1 MQVKK
6 FEARTMKEAL
16 EMVKVQLGP
25 EAIILSARD
34 NHRSFGLVGE
44 GSVEIT
50 AAISEE
56 SLQKR
61 KFAQSKLR
69 EQDRQR
75 FDKSPAKMQRA
86 LIEQVVQNHTQKNQY
101 RPITTKRYIDI
112 EEENVLQDL
121 SSSQNFNSNNE
132 VETNLNPVPPS
143 SFAQLRIKDAAQKAW
158 QAMNFNTKPSASKTA
173 TSQGTN
179 AAESAEI
186 LSLRNEISSLKKM
199 LGEFQTVPQSIVG
212 QHPGATYGINYDF
225 SFLFEKLHNEGI
237 EDTDIIE
244 LLGAT
249 QSAIPSQHHKNRSLL
264 EGFLARKMME
274 KTLIANHEKESK
286 FHFFFGPTGSGKTST
301 MVKMASHKVI
311 NENKRVALITTD
323 TIKVGAVD
331 QLRIFSQILNVP
343 FAVIRNSNDWVKLR
357 NHLDQLDHV
366 FVDFTGSNLKNE
378 NDIATLESCI
388 PNSYKDITRHLV
400 LSALGKFEDLN
411 NIAAKYRRLSVN
423 DLIITNIDQC
433 AQFGNIY
440 TLMNRQNLP
449 LHSFGTGSRLP
460 EDLEHAT
467 KERLLDLI
475 LKITRN
481 NYSAENK
488 AVGESR

>member
-61 KFAQSKLR
+61 RFAQSKLG

-75 FDKSPAKMQRA
+75 FDKSSAKIQRA
-86 LIEQVVQNHTQKNQY
+86 LIEKVVQNHTQKNQY

-112 EEENVLQDL
+112 EEEHESQDL
-121 SSSQNFNSNNE
+121 TSSQNFNSSAE
-132 VETNLNPVPPS
+132 LETNLNPVSPS

-158 QAMNFNTKPSASKTA
+158 QAMNFTAKPSANKSGST
-173 TSQGTN
+173 QETN
-179 AAESAEI
+179 ATESAEI
-186 LSLRNEISSLKKM
+186 LSLKSEISSLKKM
-199 LGEFQTVPQSIVG
+199 LGQFQNIPQSIVG

-225 SFLFEKLHNEGI
+225 SFLFEKLNNEGI
-237 EDTDIIE
+237 EDTDIVE

-249 QSAIPSQHHKNRSLL
+249 QSAIPSQHHKNKPLL
-264 EGFLARKMME
+264 EGYLARKIME
-274 KTLIANHEKESK
+274 KTLISNHEQESK
-286 FHFFFGPTGSGKTST
+286 FHFFFGPSGSGKTSAL
-301 MVKMASHKVI
+301 VKMASHKLI
-311 NENKRVALITTD
+311 NEGKKVALITTD

-343 FAVIRNSNDWVKLR
+343 FAAIRNSNDWVKLR
-357 NHLDQLDHV
+357 AHLDQLDHV
-366 FVDFTGSNLKNE
+366 FIDFTGSNLKNE

-388 PNSYKDITRHLV
+388 PNSYKDVTRHLV

-411 NIAAKYRRLSVN
+411 SIAAKYRRLSVN

-433 AQFGNIY
+433 VQFGNIY
-440 TLMNRQNLP
+440 TLMSRQNLP
-449 LHSFGTGSRLP
+449 LHSFGTGARLP
-460 EDLEHAT
+460 EDFEYAT

-481 NYSAENK
+481 NYSAQNK